1 MNPAPIAKTFLRAPA
16 NSTPTTSFWV
26 YILKFILDKVDY
38 TNLAT
43 SCDSLATTTI
53 VGTIQY

>member
-53 VGTIQY
+53 VGTI